1 MGKRTDFLYMS
12 EQDMIDAGVNDAAR
26 CVDVCEEVFKLLA
39 TGDYLMGGSNHNSH
53 GLALVF
59 PETTPF
65 PNMPVAGPD
74 RRFVAMPA
82 YLGGRFDI
90 CGNKWY
96 GSNAANREH
105 GLPRSVLT
113 LVLNDKETGEPL
125 AFQSANLLS
134 SARTGCIPGVACR
147 YLARKNSKV
156 LAVVGCGAVN
166 HACVAGIMSQ
176 VPTIEKIVCYNLTF
190 AHGQQ
195 FADWAAETFGVEAV
209 CKETCEEALAEADLV
224 SVAASRKAP
233 LVIEDEWVKPGTLMM
248 LSGPM
253 TAPDSLWENTTMV
266 WDNTKLHEAYV
277 ADARASEDYHKGYA
291 AQIGGPV
298 YELID
303 QGKKEPLSEAT
314 DLGHIILG
322 EKQGRTSDG
331 ERIIFIASGMA
342 VFDLGWGYTLYQNAL
357 EKGIGQK
364 LTLWDSPAQA
374 E

>member
-1 MGKRTDFLYMS
+1 MGKKTDFLYMS
-12 EQDMIDAGVNDAAR
+12 EQDMIDAGVNDAAA

-59 PETTPF
+59 PETSPF

-82 YLGGRFDI
+82 YLGGRFNI

-96 GSNAANREH
+96 GSNAANKEH

-113 LVLNDKETGEPL
+113 VVLNDKETGEPL

-147 YLARKNSKV
+147 YLARKDSEIV
-156 LAVVGCGAVN
+156 TVVGCGAIN
-166 HACVAGIMSQ
+166 HSCLAGILSQ
-176 VPTIEKIVCYNLTF
+176 EPQVKKVVCYDLFPEVAQKF
-190 AHGQQ
+190 A
-195 FADWAAETFGVEAV
+195 AWAEETFNVEA
-209 CKETCEEALAEADLV
+209 EACDDLATALGQGDIV
-224 SVAASRKAP
+224 TTAASRLAP
-233 LVIEDEWVKPGTLMM
+233 LNVEDSWFKKGATVLLT
-248 LSGPM
+248 GPM
-253 TAPDSLWENTTMV
+253 KGADEVWENSTIV

-291 AQIGGPV
+291 GQIGGPV

-303 QGKKEPLSEAT
+303 AGKKEPLSEAT
-314 DLGHIILG
+314 DLGHIIIG
-322 EKQGRTSDG
+322 EKPGRQSDE
-331 ERIIFIASGMA
+331 ERIFFIASGMA
-342 VFDLGWGYTLYQNAL
+342 VFDLGWGYTCYQKAL
-357 EKGIGQK
+357 EKGIGTK
-364 LTLWDSPAQA
+364 LTLWDDPYQA
-374 E
+374 

>member
-1 MGKRTDFLYMS
+1 MGKRTEFLYMS
-12 EQDMIDAGVNDAAR
+12 EQDMIDAGVNDAAA

-59 PETTPF
+59 PEESPF
-65 PNMPVAGPD
+65 PNMPLAGPD
-74 RRFVAMPA
+74 RRFVAMPG
-82 YLGGRFDI
+82 YLGGRFDV

-96 GSNAANREH
+96 GSNAGNREH

-147 YLARKNSKV
+147 YLARKDSKV
-156 LAVVGCGAVN
+156 LAVIGCGAIN
-166 HACVAGIMSQ
+166 HACVSGILSQ
-176 VPTIEKIVCYNLTF
+176 MQGIEKVVCYNLTF
-190 AHGQQ
+190 AHGEQ
-195 FADWAAETFGVEAV
+195 FAQWVQESFGIAATCV
-209 CKETCEEALAEADLV
+209 ETCAEALSDADV
-224 SVAASRKAP
+224 VTVAASRKAP
-233 LVIEDEWVKPGTLMM
+233 LVIEDSWVKPGSLMM
-248 LSGPM
+248 LTGPM
-253 TAPDSLWENTTMV
+253 SSADDFWENSKV
-266 WDNTKLHEAYV
+266 IWDNVKLHEAYI

-303 QGKKEPLSEAT
+303 AGKKEPLTEAA

-322 EKQGRTSDG
+322 QKEGRVSDD
-331 ERIIFIASGMA
+331 ERIVFIASGMS
-342 VFDLGWGYTLYQNAL
+342 VFDLGWGYTLYQKAL

-364 LTLWDSPAQA
+364 LVLWDSPAQA